1 MAKSATRKR
10 TSQRRR
16 KTLKGGFWWGA
27 AAETPSTPTDAD
39 IKTEEQILAKMRAD
53 QAEAARTTGA
63 QVNSDIRNEPHTPPP
78 IPVGGR
84 RRRKR
89 SSKKATKSK
98 KSKKSKKSRKSKK
111 RTGRRRR
118 H

>member
-1 MAKSATRKR
+1 MIAN
-10 TSQRRR
+10 
-16 KTLKGGFWWGA
+16 G
-27 AAETPSTPTDAD
+27 D
-39 IKTEEQILAKMRAD
+39 IKTEEQKLAKMRSD

-78 IPVGGR
+78 PVAVGGR

-89 SSKKATKSK
+89 SSKKAK

>member
-1 MAKSATRKR
+1 
-10 TSQRRR
+10 
-16 KTLKGGFWWGA
+16 
-27 AAETPSTPTDAD
+27 
-39 IKTEEQILAKMRAD
+39 MRAD
-53 QAEAARTTGA
+53 QAEAGRTTGA

-89 SSKKATKSK
+89 SSKKAK